1 MNKEQPPIAMNTNEV
16 SMICAEEVLMESN
29 EAAME
34 AMEVGFGTNRMEWDE
49 TAMLHGKNMECQ
61 ITEV

>member
-1 MNKEQPPIAMNTNEV
+1 MNINEV

-29 EAAME
+29 EAVME
-34 AMEVGFGTNRMEWDE
+34 AMEVGFGANRMERDE